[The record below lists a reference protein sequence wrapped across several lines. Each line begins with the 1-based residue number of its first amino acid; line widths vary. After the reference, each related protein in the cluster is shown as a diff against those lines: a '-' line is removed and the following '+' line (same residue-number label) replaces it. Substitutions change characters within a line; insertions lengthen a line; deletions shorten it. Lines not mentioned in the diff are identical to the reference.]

1 MAIVGT
7 EVASLRERDAYLLTA
22 INTTASD
29 TSVLGSFEHIRKQ
42 MYAEFY
48 SRCEKIVHWKMKLL
62 KKYMGVLNDSLQLVS
77 DKCEADI
84 AYSNKMA
91 SLARTAAKV
100 HLSVL

>member
-1 MAIVGT
+1 VAIVSA
-7 EVASLRERDAYLLTA
+7 EVATLRERDACLLSA
-22 INTTASD
+22 INTSASD

-48 SRCEKIVHWKMKLL
+48 ARCEKIVHWKLKLL
-62 KKYMGVLNDSLQLVS
+62 QKYVGVLNDSLQLVA
-77 DKCEADI
+77 DKCAADI

-100 HLSVL
+100 IYP